1 MSATKT
7 DFRVSLDSEETMPRI
22 EPVKHFTIAERVARG
37 KAARGEVPRVANDD
51 PLFMR
56 PDRSANRTM
65 TAGQLRRAR
74 RHQSSTVSEGAGL
87 SEEERSDG

>member
-56 PDRSANRTM
+56 PDRSADRTM
-65 TAGQLRRAR
+65 TAGYGR
-74 RHQSSTVSEGAGL
+74 RHQSSTVSEGAGT
-87 SEEERSDG
+87 ERRGEK